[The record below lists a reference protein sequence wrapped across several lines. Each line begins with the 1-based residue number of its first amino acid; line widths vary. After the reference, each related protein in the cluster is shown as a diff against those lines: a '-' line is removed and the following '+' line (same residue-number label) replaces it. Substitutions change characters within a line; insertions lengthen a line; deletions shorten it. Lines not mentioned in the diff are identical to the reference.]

1 MPVPAP
7 CHRTSGSSIVMH
19 HWLKE
24 SAIGLLGSLHAYPAR
39 STPVGQVRSLIR
51 RLRPV
56 QAPGG
61 LVRMGAAGD
70 GGYLL
75 PDDLEG
81 IAACFSPGVSTV
93 SEFERSCADRGM
105 RCFLADRSVSGPGIS
120 HPLFTFERRHVGAI
134 TDPGT
139 MTLDDWV
146 DRSGVG
152 TGPDLLLQM
161 DIEGAE
167 YETLIAASPRLLG
180 RFRVVIIEFHGL
192 QDLWNE
198 PWFNLASRAFDKLLI
213 GHACVHIHP
222 NNCYPA
228 FRCRGLDI
236 PCVAE
241 FTFLR
246 RDRFDD
252 PAPRPAESFPHP
264 LDRDNTPAPP
274 VILGPEW
281 IGPTAS

>member
-1 MPVPAP
+1 
-7 CHRTSGSSIVMH
+7 
-19 HWLKE
+19 
-24 SAIGLLGSLHAYPAR
+24 
-39 STPVGQVRSLIR
+39 
-51 RLRPV
+51 
-56 QAPGG
+56 
-61 LVRMGAAGD
+61 MGAAGD

-75 PDDLEG
+75 PDDLAG

-105 RCFLADRSVSGPGIS
+105 SCFLADRSVSGPGVS
-120 HPLFTFERRHVGAI
+120 HPRFSFERRHVGAI

-146 DRSGVG
+146 DRSGIGAG
-152 TGPDLLLQM
+152 TDLLLQM

-198 PWFNLASRAFDKLLI
+198 PWFSLASRAFDKLLI

-228 FRCRGLDI
+228 FRCRGLDV

-246 RDRFDD
+246 RDRFGESAPD
-252 PAPRPAESFPHP
+252 PAVSFPHP
-264 LDRDNTPAPP
+264 LDRDNTDAPP
-274 VILGPEW
+274 VALGPEW
-281 IGPTAS
+281 IGPTVP

>member
-1 MPVPAP
+1 MN
-7 CHRTSGSSIVMH
+7 

-24 SAIGLLGSLHAYPAR
+24 SAIGLLGSLNAYPAR
-39 STPVGQVRSLIR
+39 STPPEHVRSLIR

-81 IAACFSPGVSTV
+81 VAACFSPGVSTV
-93 SEFERSCADRGM
+93 SDFERSCADRGM
-105 RCFLADRSVSGPGIS
+105 RCFLADRSVEGPASS
-120 HPLFTFERRHVGAI
+120 HPLFSFERRHVGAV
-134 TDPGT
+134 TDSGT

-146 DRSGVG
+146 GRSGA
-152 TGPDLLLQM
+152 GPGSDLLLQM

-167 YETLIAASPRLLG
+167 YETLIAASQGLLQ
-180 RFRVVIIEFHGL
+180 RCRVVIVEFHGL
-192 QDLWNE
+192 QDLWNK
-198 PWFNLASRAFDKLLI
+198 PWFDLASRAFDKLLRD
-213 GHACVHIHP
+213 HACVHIHP

-228 FRCRGLDI
+228 FSSRGLHV

-246 RDRFDD
+246 RDRFGRAS
-252 PAPRPAESFPHP
+252 PSPVVSLPHP
-264 LDRDNTPAPP
+264 LDRDNTDAPP
-274 VILGPEW
+274 VVLGREW
-281 IGPTAS
+281 FGPSAA